1 MAFNPNYVSP
11 GPGVPNPSGGL
22 RGGMTT
28 PDFMKPGFGYGNITA
43 SPVGNT
49 ARPGQLDLTQFTD
62 SPKGDGGFMDN
73 MLGEDGWGNLALSGV
88 SAGLQGFMGM
98 KQLGLAKDQLDL
110 QKQSF
115 NKNYGAQ
122 KQTTNTQLRDRQ
134 RRRYAEQPD
143 SYVSPDEYMKQ
154 NGIK

>member
-11 GPGVPNPSGGL
+11 GPGSTNS
-22 RGGMTT
+22 GMTT
-28 PDFMKPGFGYGNITA
+28 PDFMKPGYGYKGITD
-43 SPVGNT
+43 STVGNT

-62 SPKGDGGFMDN
+62 SPEGNGGFMDN

-98 KQLGLAKDQLDL
+98 KQLGLAKDQLDF

-154 NGIK
+154 NRIK

>member
-22 RGGMTT
+22 KSGYTADLMGEWGGPGKTT
-28 PDFMKPGFGYGNITA
+28 MGANG
-43 SPVGNT
+43 S
-49 ARPGQLDLTQFTD
+49 
-62 SPKGDGGFMDN
+62 SGGFMDN
-73 MLGEDGWGNLALSGV
+73 MLGKDGWGNLALSGV

-98 KQLGLAKDQLDL
+98 KQLALAKDQLDF
-110 QKQSF
+110 QKQAF

-143 SYVSPDEYMKQ
+143 YYVSPDEYMKQ
-154 NGIK
+154 NRIK

>member
-22 RGGMTT
+22 RGGYTADLMGEWGG
-28 PDFMKPGFGYGNITA
+28 PGKTA
-43 SPVGNT
+43 MGANESG
-49 ARPGQLDLTQFTD
+49 
-62 SPKGDGGFMDN
+62 GGFMDN
-73 MLGEDGWGNLALSGV
+73 MLGKDGWGNLALSGV

-98 KQLGLAKDQLDL
+98 KQLALAKDQLDF

-154 NGIK
+154 NRIK

>member
-11 GPGVPNPSGGL
+11 GPGSTNS
-22 RGGMTT
+22 GMTT
-28 PDFMKPGFGYGNITA
+28 PDFMKPGYGYKGITD
-43 SPVGNT
+43 STVGNT

-62 SPKGDGGFMDN
+62 SPEGNGGFMDN
-73 MLGEDGWGNLALSGV
+73 MLGEDGWGNLALRGV

-98 KQLGLAKDQLDL
+98 KQLGLAKDQLDF

>member
-11 GPGVPNPSGGL
+11 GPGVLNPNGASRNGYTADLMGQWGGPVKTTMGANESG
-22 RGGMTT
+22 
-28 PDFMKPGFGYGNITA
+28 
-43 SPVGNT
+43 
-49 ARPGQLDLTQFTD
+49 
-62 SPKGDGGFMDN
+62 GGFMDN
-73 MLGEDGWGNLALSGV
+73 MLGKDGWGNLALSGV

-98 KQLGLAKDQLDL
+98 KQLGLAKDQLDF

-122 KQTTNTQLRDRQ
+122 KQTTNTQMRDRQ
-134 RRRYAEQPD
+134 KRRYTENPD
-143 SYVSPDEYMKQ
+143 QYVSPDEYMKQ